1 MKNNVN
7 ISAIEL
13 YARKVLKPFLDKYFV
28 VESISGKEI
37 ISFCPIDQVNFFVI
51 QQLLSKWKEE
61 VSKLRSPYFDYE
73 NQEVKDSLKVF
84 MDQLSQHIL
93 VSKENFTPLLFQA
106 INDTIHLA
114 VAPVS
119 FLSQKSLESDK
130 VYSDEELNAIFKYV
144 KLHPSIKNYV
154 TANSWNGNTG
164 AQITE
169 KLEAEFENSNLD
181 NANAEKL
188 LSIFNEILP
197 TSALDFKYKE
207 SVIET
212 VKTDNPEKVYNE
224 NNDVFA
230 SETKPTVLDM
240 HLKNKVIDLRSA
252 MSLNQRIMF
261 LKELFKGDN
270 SAFEGAMSL
279 ADSSQSY
286 EKCVNT
292 LIDSYSQRFGWE
304 IDSEEVNQLFD
315 LIGRKFYPDTFSEKL

>member
-1 MKNNVN
+1 MKNNIN

-13 YARKVLKPFLDKYFV
+13 YSRKVLKPFLDKYFV
-28 VESISGKEI
+28 AESISGKEL

-61 VSKLRSPYFDYE
+61 VAKLRSPYFDFQ
-73 NQEVKDSLKVF
+73 NLEVQDALKVF
-84 MDQLSQHIL
+84 MDKLSQHIL
-93 VSKENFTPLLFQA
+93 VEKDNFSPLLFQA
-106 INDTIHLA
+106 INDTIHFA
-114 VAPVS
+114 VAPIS
-119 FLSQKSLESDK
+119 FFSQKWLDLSK
-130 VYSDEELNAIFKYV
+130 VYSDEELKAVFKYA
-144 KLHPSIKNYV
+144 KLYPEIKDYV
-154 TANSWNGNTG
+154 ISNSLNGKTG
-164 AQITE
+164 VQIIE
-169 KLEAEFENSNLD
+169 KLETEFSDANLNQAENV
-181 NANAEKL
+181 

-197 TSALDFKYKE
+197 TTASDFRYKE
-207 SVIET
+207 SITENSKPENFEKLTNET
-212 VKTDNPEKVYNE
+212 
-224 NNDVFA
+224 NDVFGIEA
-230 SETKPTVLDM
+230 KPTTLDL

-279 ADSSQSY
+279 ADASTSY

-315 LIGRKFYPDTFSEKL
+315 LIGRKFYPETFIEKR

>member
-28 VESISGKEI
+28 AESISGKEL
-37 ISFCPIDQVNFFVI
+37 ISFCSIDQVNFFVI

-61 VSKLRSPYFDYE
+61 VSKLRSPYFDFE
-73 NQEVKDSLKVF
+73 NQEVQEALKVF

-93 VSKENFTPLLFQA
+93 VTKENFTPLLFQS
-106 INDTIHLA
+106 INDTIHFA
-114 VAPVS
+114 VAPIS
-119 FLSQKSLESDK
+119 FLGQNVLDSAK
-130 VYSDEELNAIFKYV
+130 VYTDEEVKAIFKYV
-144 KLHPSIKNYV
+144 KLHSAIKNYAV
-154 TANSWNGNTG
+154 SNSWNGKTG
-164 AQITE
+164 VQIIE
-169 KLEAEFENSNLD
+169 KLEAEFPDTTIDFNQE
-181 NANAEKL
+181 EKV

-197 TSALDFKYKE
+197 TTASDFRYKE
-207 SVIET
+207 SVTENKKTENFEKIAKET
-212 VKTDNPEKVYNE
+212 
-224 NNDVFA
+224 NDVFGVEA
-230 SETKPTVLDM
+230 RPTTLDL

-279 ADSSQSY
+279 ADASQSY

-315 LIGRKFYPDTFSEKL
+315 LIGRKFYPETFLEK

>member
-28 VESISGKEI
+28 AGSISGKGL

-61 VSKLRSPYFDYE
+61 VSKLRSPYFDFE
-73 NQEVKDSLKVF
+73 NQEVKDALKVF
-84 MDQLSQHIL
+84 MDQLSKHIL
-93 VSKENFTPLLFQA
+93 VTKEDFTPLLFQA
-106 INDTIHLA
+106 INDTIHFA

-119 FLSQKSLESDK
+119 FLGQQTLDSSK
-130 VYSDEELNAIFKYV
+130 VYSDEELKGIFKYV
-144 KLHPSIKNYV
+144 KLHSEIKNFV
-154 TANSWNGNTG
+154 VSSSWNGKTG
-164 AQITE
+164 AQIIE
-169 KLEAEFENSNLD
+169 KLETQFSDFTIEGKVLEL
-181 NANAEKL
+181 
-188 LSIFNEILP
+188 FNEILP
-197 TSALDFKYKE
+197 TTASDFRYKE
-207 SVIET
+207 SVTENA
-212 VKTDNPEKVYNE
+212 KTENAEKAPT
-224 NNDVFA
+224 DVFKVEA
-230 SETKPTVLDM
+230 KPTVLDQ

-279 ADSSQSY
+279 ADASTSY

-315 LIGRKFYPDTFSEKL
+315 LIGRKFYPETFSEKQ

>member
-28 VESISGKEI
+28 ADSISGKEI
-37 ISFCPIDQVNFFVI
+37 LSFCPVDQVNFFVI

-61 VSKLRSPYFDYE
+61 VSKLRSPYFDFE
-73 NQEVKDSLKVF
+73 NQEVKDALKVF

-93 VSKENFTPLLFQA
+93 VSKENFSPLLLQA
-106 INDTIHLA
+106 TNDTIHFA
-114 VAPVS
+114 IAPIS
-119 FLSQKSLESDK
+119 FLGQKFLDSTK
-130 VYSDEELNAIFKYV
+130 VYSDDELKSLFKYV
-144 KLHPSIKNYV
+144 KLHSAIKNYV
-154 TANSWNGNTG
+154 VSNSWKGKTG
-164 AQITE
+164 AQIIE
-169 KLEAEFENSNLD
+169 KLEAEFPETAIDFNQE
-181 NANAEKL
+181 EKV
-188 LSIFNEILP
+188 LSVFNETLP
-197 TSALDFKYKE
+197 TTATDFRYKE
-207 SVIET
+207 SVTET
-212 VKTDNPEKVYNE
+212 LKTENTEKEPISIFGVE
-224 NNDVFA
+224 A
-230 SETKPTVLDM
+230 KPTVLDL

-279 ADSSQSY
+279 ADASQSY

-315 LIGRKFYPDTFSEKL
+315 LIGRKFYPETFSEK

>member
-28 VESISGKEI
+28 AESISGNKI

-61 VSKLRSPYFDYE
+61 VSKLQSPYFDFE
-73 NQEVKDSLKVF
+73 NQEVQDALKVF
-84 MDQLSQHIL
+84 MDQLSKHIL
-93 VSKENFTPLLFQA
+93 VSKENFSPLLFQA
-106 INDTIHLA
+106 INDTIYFV

-119 FLSQKSLESDK
+119 FLGHQILDATK
-130 VYSDEELNAIFKYV
+130 VYSDEDLKSLFKYV
-144 KLHPSIKNYV
+144 KLHSEIKNFV
-154 TANSWNGNTG
+154 VSNSWNGKTG
-164 AQITE
+164 AQIIE
-169 KLEAEFENSNLD
+169 KLEAQFSDFTIE
-181 NANAEKL
+181 EKVL
-188 LSIFNEILP
+188 EIFNEILP
-197 TSALDFKYKE
+197 TSASDFRYKD
-207 SVIET
+207 SVTENT
-212 VKTDNPEKVYNE
+212 KTENPEKAPKE
-224 NNDVFA
+224 TNDVFKIEA
-230 SETKPTVLDM
+230 KPTILDQ

-261 LKELFKGDN
+261 LKELFKNDN

-279 ADSSQSY
+279 ADASQSY

-315 LIGRKFYPDTFSEKL
+315 LIGRKFYPETFSEK